1 MPQRFDEYE
10 DADVETVYEQEEDY
24 YEEEYDDYE
33 ESPSLSYEAPPQDDS
48 VSDDDEEHEEEE
60 ERPISSGA
68 TAAAETWQ
76 SMFHALQGTEGTT
89 VTWAE
94 MRSYLDSLNIEAFPP
109 RAPAPL
115 YVAKT
120 QVPEKSSRV
129 ERMAQELLTNEEAYK
144 VLKAS
149 LKDLRI
155 SLKASAEKQVTI
167 AEQVALQEKKKPYKW
182 GPPSK
187 KVVTPLEAELKKLDT
202 EITALREMIDKVE
215 AKESAAMKDLVY
227 DRKNLEEEKEMWEV
241 YKQYTAFEHTLVG
254 PVLQ

>member
-10 DADVETVYEQEEDY
+10 DADTETVYEQEEEQD

-33 ESPSLSYEAPPQDDS
+33 ESPSLPYEAPPQEDS
-48 VSDDDEEHEEEE
+48 VSDDEEQEEE
-60 ERPISSGA
+60 ERPLHRDLPPV
-68 TAAAETWQ
+68 AETWQ
-76 SMFHALQGTEGTT
+76 CMFHALQGTEGTS
-89 VTWAE
+89 VSWAE
-94 MRSYLDSLNIEAFPP
+94 MRSYLDTINIAPFPP
-109 RAPAPL
+109 SAPQLPT
-115 YVAKT
+115 AKT
-120 QVPEKSSRV
+120 QVPEKSIRV

-149 LKDLRI
+149 LKDLRA
-155 SLKASAEKQVTI
+155 SLKVSTEKQVVM

-182 GPPSK
+182 GPQPK
-187 KVVTPLEAELKKLDT
+187 KVMTPLESELKKLDT
-202 EITALREMIDKVE
+202 EITALRDMIDKVE
-215 AKESAAMKDLVY
+215 AKERSAMKDLAF